1 MFLEDL
7 EILFFVSKLLTLHL
21 HGNILDGFILQISFC
36 VWVLFCKL
44 VNLTEACV
52 SFCRKNQL
60 CDMFENWIRPRN
72 GMGHVH
78 LQETAVKKR
87 SNGMRTDRIHS
98 KTTLHGKNHVFLCLL
113 PGKG

>member
-1 MFLEDL
+1 MFVMFLEDL
-7 EILFFVSKLLTLHL
+7 EILIVFSRLLTLHL
-21 HGNILDGFILQISFC
+21 HGSILDGFSGQFHF
-36 VWVLFCKL
+36 VFGFK
-44 VNLTEACV
+44 
-52 SFCRKNQL
+52 
-60 CDMFENWIRPRN
+60 WIRPRN

-78 LQETAVKKR
+78 LQETAPKKR

>member
-7 EILFFVSKLLTLHL
+7 EIFFSKLLVLHL
-21 HGNILDGFILQISFC
+21 HGNILDGFSGKFHFVFGFC
-36 VWVLFCKL
+36 FCKF

-52 SFCRKNQL
+52 SFCRKSQL
-60 CDMFENWIRPRN
+60 WDMFENWIRPRN